1 MIIAITGYKRSGK
14 NTVSDYLKSKYG
26 FEDYAFAK
34 PIKETAS
41 LIFGW
46 SLDHIENYK
55 ETVDERYG
63 ISPRQFL
70 QWFGTEAMQYNLP
83 EYYSDMKEK
92 IGRGIWVKIFEELL
106 RCNPNTNYAISDFR
120 FPHEEKSLKALGA
133 YTIKVINPRINNTD
147 MHESEKHIDEF
158 KCDYFIYNIDTFETL
173 YSQVDEII
181 TNILRLESI
190 KEN

>member
-26 FEDYAFAK
+26 FTEYAFAK
-34 PIKETAS
+34 PIKEVAS

-46 SLDHIENYK
+46 SMDHIENSK
-55 ETVDERYG
+55 ELVDERYG

-70 QWFGTEAMQYNLP
+70 QWFGTEGMQYILP
-83 EYYSDMKEK
+83 DFYPAMKEK
-92 IGRGIWVKIFEELL
+92 VGRGIWVKIFEELY
-106 RCNPNTNYAISDFR
+106 RCNPNTDYAISDFR
-120 FPHEEKSLKALGA
+120 FPHEEKALKDLGA
-133 YTIKVINPRINNTD
+133 YTIKVINPRINNVDT
-147 MHESEKHIDEF
+147 HESEKHIDVF
-158 KCDYFIYNIDTFETL
+158 KCDYFIYNTDTFENL

-181 TNILRLESI
+181 TNILRTEK